1 MTYHEIEVLTS
12 NDVSRKLKLF
22 KRSSQHSNSK
32 LLRSS
37 KLLLHTG
44 TPNELLSFRR
54 GAIYS
59 TTLQTPPRI
68 FTYEYVLK
76 GRRIRCNY
84 YSNRRKAVA
93 GIGLIIFFFLEVLT
107 QGLKG
112 NSQVELKCP
121 RKLYFYV

>member
-93 GIGLIIFFFLEVLT
+93 GIGLINFFFFGST
-107 QGLKG
+107 
-112 NSQVELKCP
+112 
-121 RKLYFYV
+121 Y